1 MASGEYPTQYGTLV
15 CVLAGTLEGLGSQTF
30 PTFTGPGR
38 SQEGRAEN
46 RHPLQVYRGTQ
57 VETRWRGRRCSCKPG
72 DAGEAYGICRYTE
85 HATTPK
91 SIDVLRTRSGSV
103 GTKQPCQGDFLP
115 FPASLPASTV
125 DVLHMHTHC
134 SLLSSPSTTHLP
146 AMQAADTS
154 SAINAEAGGGPKT
167 LRHKTLSAYYDH
179 ILTLE
184 HLLVSVEGLLFHSDP
199 AEYRELLEHTICA
212 PRGDKA
218 RVFPPYGP
226 TDGTQQEAIDR
237 ILQDFRGSDVLL
249 LGSRVS

>member
-1 MASGEYPTQYGTLV
+1 MAHS

-38 SQEGRAEN
+38 RQEGRAEN
-46 RHPLQVYRGTQ
+46 RHPLQVYRGNR

-72 DAGEAYGICRYTE
+72 EACGICRYTE
-85 HATTPK
+85 HATCDNPK
-91 SIDVLRTRSGSV
+91 VDRPCANGRSGSV
-103 GTKQPCQGDFLP
+103 GTKQQCQGDFLP

-125 DVLHMHTHC
+125 PLLMSCTCTHTHC
-134 SLLSSPSTTHLP
+134 SLLSAPSTNHLP
-146 AMQAADTS
+146 SMQAADTS

-179 ILTLE
+179 LLTLE
-184 HLLVSVEGLLFHSDP
+184 HLLVGVEGLLFHSDP